1 MSDIKHCYKSLA
13 FWPKGVCRNQYG
25 NNVSEDTHSSLIHA
39 NSVMHGLTVDGFGG
53 QKKQFPLRVYTAYH
67 YEDLDAYNDYVN
79 QQTFVINLYY
89 GPKLNA
95 VGVDT
100 TSQSSRSLFKMV
112 CRDLEVCDLMWS
124 TSRESILRVLE
135 QYPLLLE
142 EGDYEM
148 CLSPSAL
155 LGCLQFTEYGEA
167 SKVAYLLSVLKSKVS
182 HDTTSG
188 FLVTSDKKYL
198 THYVPDLFTLEQTL
212 SYLNECIRH
221 GFHESYDEVSS
232 EVTFHIKLSAL
243 LGFKDAIDLLYYE
256 ILLHYRVHNEG
267 MPSNLLLNLSKEVV
281 NDTAVLN
288 GSLPT
293 DIDYRSSY
301 VKKGKFYTALASEVL
316 YGETC
321 INNVP
326 IHLVSDLRTDSCVVI
341 GKVIRDIALFNKD
354 YKEVCV
360 LLNKL
365 TMCVLYQRK
374 KGEPINLRLP
384 FPIEG

>member
-25 NNVSEDTHSSLIHA
+25 NNVSEDIHPSLLHA

-67 YEDLDAYNDYVN
+67 YEDIDAYNDYVN
-79 QQTFVINLYY
+79 KQPFGINLYY
-89 GPKLNA
+89 HPKLNA
-95 VGVDT
+95 VEVG
-100 TSQSSRSLFKMV
+100 TSVWSDHLLLKMR
-112 CRDLEVCDLMWS
+112 CGDLEVYDMMWGK
-124 TSRESILRVLE
+124 TRESILQVLE

-142 EGDYEM
+142 LSNYGK
-148 CLSPSAL
+148 CLYPSAL
-155 LGCLQFTEYGEA
+155 LGFLQFDEYGEA
-167 SKVAYLLSVLKSKVS
+167 SKVAYLLSALKVRFSY
-182 HDTTSG
+182 DTANG
-188 FLVTSDKKYL
+188 FLITSDNNYL
-198 THYVPDLFTLEQTL
+198 KHYVPDLFTLEQTL
-212 SYLNECIRH
+212 SYLNECLKQ

-243 LGFKDAIDLLYYE
+243 IGFKDAIDLLYYE
-256 ILLHYRVHNEG
+256 IFLHYRVHNEG
-267 MPSNLLLNLSKEVV
+267 MPSKLLLHLSNEIV
-281 NDTAVLN
+281 NDTKVTD

-316 YGETC
+316 YGDHC
-321 INNVP
+321 INNTP
-326 IHLVSDLRTDSCVVI
+326 IHLVSDLRTNNCVVI

-374 KGEPINLRLP
+374 KGESISLRLP

>member
-1 MSDIKHCYKSLA
+1 MSDITHYYKSLA

-25 NNVSEDTHSSLIHA
+25 NNVSEDTHPSLLHA
-39 NSVMHGLTVDGFGG
+39 NSVMHGLTVEGFGG

-67 YEDLDAYNDYVN
+67 YEDIDAYNDYVN
-79 QQTFVINLYY
+79 KQPFGINLYY
-89 GPKLNA
+89 EPKLNA
-95 VGVDT
+95 VDT
-100 TSQSSRSLFKMV
+100 TSQSSRSLFKMA
-112 CRDLEVCDLMWS
+112 CRDLEICDLMWS

-142 EGDYEM
+142 GGNYEIY
-148 CLSPSAL
+148 LSPSAL

-167 SKVAYLLSVLKSKVS
+167 SKVAYLLSGLNDRRLY
-182 HDTTSG
+182 DTANG
-188 FLVTSDKKYL
+188 FLITSDKKYL
-198 THYVPDLFTLEQTL
+198 THYVPNLFTLDQTL
-212 SYLNECIRH
+212 SYLNECLKQ
-221 GFHESYDEVSS
+221 GFHENYDEVSS

-267 MPSNLLLNLSKEVV
+267 MPSKLLLHLSNEIV
-281 NDTAVLN
+281 NDTKVTD

-316 YGETC
+316 YGDHC
-321 INNVP
+321 INNTP
-326 IHLVSDLRTDSCVVI
+326 IHLVSDLRTNNCVVI

-374 KGEPINLRLP
+374 RGESINLRLP